1 MGISYNFADEW
12 LTPEERFE
20 VYKNARAYEIEMCNN
35 FYEDQYPEF
44 KISYDKVVFNCF
56 WHEFSLQESL
66 YKKFKAHKIQ
76 EVKFFKF
83 NNYGPAVHESPSDT
97 FGNFWIKQNK
107 EILITPINI
116 FKKEKFLQAFIEVA
130 KNLSYF
136 IESKLTLLRFYFKKS
151 KNIILISCS
160 FQEFYYYKE
169 NILEIKSN
177 IDSHEVIVLINNI
190 NLRNALKLEKEYGI
204 KFFSFIPYI
213 FIGKFISHF
222 QKKPISSFDGPY
234 FALKSDK
241 ENFNYFEKIRWP
253 ALISHKKKL
262 DKLIKK
268 ISPSVIVYTSLEDY
282 FNQMI
287 GHIAADN
294 KIKSLSLSH
303 GVLGATR
310 RGVSFADKF
319 AVANK
324 LAAFCAE
331 ASGIMNDKICTLRDI
346 DPIHEYPMNHELS
359 TNSDK
364 FNILVLMDPIKASSD
379 TRIFSSPVVGYKDQV
394 NALRDLLDL
403 SLDDKINLIIKTHP
417 GWPETEIIKL
427 ADERLIS
434 CICPS
439 DTSLESLLDKVDLV
453 IGLNYASAALIGAAK
468 KELPVILHYVAPFH
482 IFSQYE
488 NTYSRFLDLKLGW
501 STTNSV
507 ELQQACKSI
516 LEDQNLMSQLTEA
529 SSQFKKEFLKT
540 EHLISLS
547 EYLAQILNEDSA

>member
-1 MGISYNFADEW
+1 
-12 LTPEERFE
+12 
-20 VYKNARAYEIEMCNN
+20 
-35 FYEDQYPEF
+35 
-44 KISYDKVVFNCF
+44 
-56 WHEFSLQESL
+56 
-66 YKKFKAHKIQ
+66 
-76 EVKFFKF
+76 
-83 NNYGPAVHESPSDT
+83 
-97 FGNFWIKQNK
+97 
-107 EILITPINI
+107 
-116 FKKEKFLQAFIEVA
+116 
-130 KNLSYF
+130 
-136 IESKLTLLRFYFKKS
+136 
-151 KNIILISCS
+151 
-160 FQEFYYYKE
+160 
-169 NILEIKSN
+169 
-177 IDSHEVIVLINNI
+177 
-190 NLRNALKLEKEYGI
+190 
-204 KFFSFIPYI
+204 
-213 FIGKFISHF
+213 
-222 QKKPISSFDGPY
+222 
-234 FALKSDK
+234 
-241 ENFNYFEKIRWP
+241 
-253 ALISHKKKL
+253 
-262 DKLIKK
+262 
-268 ISPSVIVYTSLEDY
+268 
-282 FNQMI
+282 MI

-294 KIKSLSLSH
+294 NIKSLSLSH

-501 STTNSV
+501 STTNSA